1 MWFCC
6 SVNFMF
12 NSVEPLIASNESR
25 ALQEVVDQAVRRC
38 LSCASGVVPSGRTD
52 RGVHAKEMLA
62 FCNVKAKDFNDKQV
76 EEVVRQLPLAL
87 NACLPRDVR
96 CRAAWWTSDLSFCPR
111 GLARKTYVFYLS
123 QLLDTKDTVDTV
135 ECQEALK
142 ALQLGSWLQ
151 ETPLEISL
159 KAMGSQA
166 ALLVGRHDFL
176 LLSSAREAQDTVRE
190 LLDLQVD
197 EPSHVSLDLL
207 GHCFEGGAVV
217 LKEDCPR
224 CQQRCQQPKRPGRP
238 LVRLLRV
245 RATATGFLKHM
256 VRRIVGL
263 LLEAQVKM
271 RDFYLR
277 LYEFR

>member
-1 MWFCC
+1 
-6 SVNFMF
+6 MF
-12 NSVEPLIASNESR
+12 NSVEPLIASNKSH

-62 FCNVKAKDFNDKQV
+62 FCNVKAKDFNEEDKV
-76 EEVVRQLPLAL
+76 EEVVRQLPAAL

-123 QLLDTKDTVDTV
+123 QLTVDTVDTV
-135 ECQEALK
+135 EKEALR

-151 ETPLEISL
+151 EETEEISL

-224 CQQRCQQPKRPGRP
+224 CQQRCQPPKRPGRP

-263 LLEAQVKM
+263 LLEAKVK
-271 RDFYLR
+271 RDFYLK
-277 LYEFR
+277 LCDFR